1 MTQSATDIVL
11 SRLEQE
17 IASNNTTWN
26 IGKGTVIFLQSLLRD
41 HRPMRVLEIGTSTGY
56 SAICIAQVLNE
67 WSGQLT
73 TVESHK
79 ERFALA
85 QKNITDTGLQ
95 NITQVLGHAPEILE
109 RIPGTFDFVFLDA
122 TKYEHTSY
130 FFALKNRLS
139 AGGIVVADNMLSHEK
154 EMQEYKKTVEA
165 DPQFESSIENVGT
178 GLMVSKRIT

>member
-1 MTQSATDIVL
+1 MTQSATDIIL

-85 QKNITDTGLQ
+85 QKNIADTGLQ

-165 DPQFESSIENVGT
+165 DPQFETHLVEVGT
-178 GLMVSKRIT
+178 GLLVSKKT

>member
-1 MTQSATDIVL
+1 MTQSATDIIL

-26 IGKGTVIFLQSLLRD
+26 IGKGTVVFLQSLLRD

-85 QKNITDTGLQ
+85 QKNIADTGLQ
-95 NITQVLGHAPEILE
+95 NITQIQGHAPEILRE
-109 RIPGTFDFVFLDA
+109 IPGMFDFIFLDA

-130 FFALKNRLS
+130 FLALKNRLS

-165 DPQFESSIENVGT
+165 DPQFESSIENVDT
-178 GLMVSKRIT
+178 GLLVSKRII